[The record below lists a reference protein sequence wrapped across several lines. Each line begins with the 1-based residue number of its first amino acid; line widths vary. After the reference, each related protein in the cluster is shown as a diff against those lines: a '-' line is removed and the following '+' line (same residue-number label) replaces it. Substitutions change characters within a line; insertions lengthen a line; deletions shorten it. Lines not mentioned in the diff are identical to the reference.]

1 MDYRPL
7 IIYTLSK
14 FKTYKIIKLERPNI
28 KNIFLEEDNKLFK
41 HTITNKYNVKNVK
54 QDNN

>member
-7 IIYTLSK
+7 IIYTLLK
-14 FKTYKIIKLERPNI
+14 FKTYKFSKLEKPNI
-28 KNIFLEEDNKLFK
+28 KNLFLEKNIKSFK
-41 HTITNKYNVKNVK
+41 HTTLYKYNVKNVK